1 MGHLI
6 DHINYESGKMNIHL
20 SNGGHIQA
28 LDASHIDSVVEL
40 YRMVYEKLKAE
51 KNEKF
56 IHPVAREEVEEL
68 ITSPD
73 SAVVGYFKDK
83 DQLVGVAYTKPS
95 EPNSKYFRTPS
106 YDEGKTSYI
115 LGGLA
120 VDPDCRGNGIN
131 PRIVTAVVKGL
142 KHYSAA
148 YPNLHIG
155 GAGFEISCENFSNL
169 RSTGSVKQDDGTPTF
184 NVVGIHYLENP
195 ETEDTDL
202 TILGYSSFDTPVEET
217 EVPFNVTLDGNQQHT
232 YDTMMT
238 TLQDIGNQGDGI
250 TLVSTE
256 GHSIVTLN
264 NNYNTPLADLEF
276 GN

>member
-28 LDASHIDSVVEL
+28 LDESHIDSVVEL

-51 KNEKF
+51 QNEKF

-68 ITSPD
+68 IASPD
-73 SAVVGYFKDK
+73 SAIVGYFKDK
-83 DQLVGVAYTKPS
+83 KHLVGVAYTKPS
-95 EPNSKYFRTPS
+95 DPNSKYFRTPA

-131 PRIVTAVVKGL
+131 PRLVTAVVKGL

-184 NVVGIHYLENP
+184 NVVGIHYLEQP

-202 TILGYSSFDTPVEET
+202 TILGYSSFGTPVEKT

-232 YDTMMT
+232 YDTMMAA
-238 TLQDIGNQGDGI
+238 LQDMGNQGDGI
-250 TLVSTE
+250 TLVSAE

-264 NNYNTPLADLEF
+264 NNFSAPLADLEF
-276 GN
+276 GQ